1 LTSLLIVVYQVEG
14 MKRFL
19 GLLVLFGLASGQA
32 VSVAATTTVIADLVR
47 EIGGNRVRVV
57 TVVPMGADPHSFE
70 PRPSTVQ
77 ALSRVRLL
85 FANGMNLEVFLEHIA
100 AQLPR
105 GAQVVRLAEGLPD
118 PICYTQA
125 DREAPGAHLHG
136 PCDPHLW
143 LDPNYGIA
151 YAERI
156 RDALIGLDPAGRG
169 QYEARLADFVA
180 RVRAADSEVKAC
192 LARTPEAN
200 RKAVVQHDAYR
211 YAGRHYGIQ
220 FVGSIA
226 NFAGQSQGTRA
237 FINLARAMRE
247 RGVRVIFTEP
257 QFAQAEARALAE
269 ATGASIFT
277 LHSDALTPQVPSY
290 LELIRSNW
298 RTMCEAFR

>member
-1 LTSLLIVVYQVEG
+1 MGMQARLGFVV
-14 MKRFL
+14 FI
-19 GLLVLFGLASGQA
+19 GLALGQPLQ
-32 VSVAATTTVIADLVR
+32 VAATTTVIADLVR
-47 EIGGNRVRVV
+47 EVGGSRVRVV
-57 TVVPMGADPHSFE
+57 TVVPMGADLHSFE

-77 ALSRVRLL
+77 ALSGSRLL
-85 FANGMNLEVFLEHIA
+85 FANGMNLEVFLERIA

-143 LDPNYGIA
+143 LDPNFGIA

-156 RDALIGLDPAGRG
+156 RDALVRLDRAGRSL
-169 QYEARLADFVA
+169 YEARLADFVA

-192 LARTPEAN
+192 LARIPEAN

-226 NFAGQSQGTRA
+226 NFSGQQQGTRA
-237 FINLARAMRE
+237 FANLARAMRE
-247 RGVRVIFTEP
+247 LEVRVIFAEP
-257 QFAQAEARALAE
+257 QFTQAEARALAE
-269 ATGASIFT
+269 ATGAAVFT
-277 LHSDALTPQVPSY
+277 LHSDAFTPQVASY
-290 LELIRSNW
+290 LELIRSNG

>member
-1 LTSLLIVVYQVEG
+1 MHYHMNMQRWFALIV
-14 MKRFL
+14 L
-19 GLLVLFGLASGQA
+19 GGLALGQPLQ
-32 VSVAATTTVIADLVR
+32 VAATTTVIADLVR
-47 EIGGNRVRVV
+47 EVGGPRVRVV

-77 ALSRVRLL
+77 ALAQARAL
-85 FANGMNLEVFLEHIA
+85 FANGMNLEVFLDRIA

-105 GAQVVRLAEGLPD
+105 NAPLVRLAEGLPN

-125 DREAPGAHLHG
+125 DRQAPGAHLHG

-143 LDPNYGIA
+143 LDPTYGLA

-156 RDALIGLDPAGRG
+156 RDALARLDPAGRG
-169 QYEARLADFVA
+169 LYETRLAEFRA
-180 RVRAADSEVKAC
+180 KLNAADTAVKAC
-192 LARTPEAN
+192 IARTPAAN

-211 YAGRHYGIQ
+211 YAGRYYGVE

-226 NFAGQSQGTRA
+226 NFSGQQQGARA
-237 FINLARAMRE
+237 FANLAIAMRE

-269 ATGASIFT
+269 ATGARVFT
-277 LHSDALTPQVPSY
+277 LYSDALTPQVASY
-290 LELIRSNW
+290 LALIQHNGQ
-298 RTMCEAFR
+298 TMCEAFR

>member
-1 LTSLLIVVYQVEG
+1 MKQWSGLLIL
-14 MKRFL
+14 L
-19 GLLVLFGLASGQA
+19 GLALGQS
-32 VSVAATTTVIADLVR
+32 VHVAATTTVIADLVR
-47 EIGGNRVRVV
+47 EVGGNRVRVV

-77 ALSRVRLL
+77 AISSSRLL
-85 FANGMNLEVFLEHIA
+85 FANGMNLEVFLGRITS
-100 AQLPR
+100 QLPR
-105 GAQVVRLAEGLPD
+105 RAQIVRLAEGLSD

-143 LDPNYGIA
+143 LDPDYGIA

-156 RDALIGLDPAGRG
+156 RDALVRLDPSGRSL
-169 QYEARLADFVA
+169 YDARLADFVA
-180 RVRAADSEVKAC
+180 RVRAADAEVKAC
-192 LARTPEAN
+192 LARTLQAD

-226 NFAGQSQGTRA
+226 NFLGQQQGTRA
-237 FINLARAMRE
+237 FANLASAMRE
-247 RGVRVIFTEP
+247 RGVRVIFAEP

-269 ATGASIFT
+269 ATSATIFT
-277 LHSDALTPQVPSY
+277 LHSDALTPQVASY
-290 LELIRSNW
+290 EELIRSNG

>member
-1 LTSLLIVVYQVEG
+1 MQRWFVVVV
-14 MKRFL
+14 FI
-19 GLLVLFGLASGQA
+19 GQA
-32 VSVAATTTVIADLVR
+32 LGQPLQVAATTTVIADLVR
-47 EIGGNRVRVV
+47 EVGGSRVRVV

-77 ALSRVRLL
+77 AIAGSRLL
-85 FANGMNLEVFLEHIA
+85 FANGMNLEVFLDRIV

-105 GAQVVRLAEGLPD
+105 NAQVVRLAEGLPD

-143 LDPNYGIA
+143 LDPTYGLA

-156 RDALIGLDPAGRG
+156 RDALARLDPAGRSL
-169 QYEARLADFVA
+169 YEARLAEF
-180 RVRAADSEVKAC
+180 RAKLNAANAAVKAC
-192 LARTPEAN
+192 ISRTPPAH

-211 YAGRHYGIQ
+211 YAGRHYGIE

-226 NFAGQSQGTRA
+226 NFSGQQQGARA
-237 FINLARAMRE
+237 FANLALSMRE

-257 QFAQAEARALAE
+257 QFAQTEARALAE
-269 ATGASIFT
+269 ATGARVFT
-277 LHSDALTPQVPSY
+277 LHSDALTPQVASY
-290 LELIRSNW
+290 LALIERNGQ
-298 RTMCEAFR
+298 TMCEAFR

>member
-1 LTSLLIVVYQVEG
+1 MGMQARLGFVV
-14 MKRFL
+14 FI
-19 GLLVLFGLASGQA
+19 GLALGQPLQ
-32 VSVAATTTVIADLVR
+32 VAATTTVIADLVR
-47 EIGGNRVRVV
+47 EVGGSRVRVV

-77 ALSRVRLL
+77 ALSGSRLL
-85 FANGMNLEVFLEHIA
+85 FASGMNLEVFLERIA

-143 LDPNYGIA
+143 LDPNFGIA

-156 RDALIGLDPAGRG
+156 RDALVRLDRAGRSL
-169 QYEARLADFVA
+169 YEARLADFVA

-192 LARTPEAN
+192 LARIPEAN

-226 NFAGQSQGTRA
+226 NFSGQQQGTRA
-237 FINLARAMRE
+237 FANLARAMRE
-247 RGVRVIFTEP
+247 LEVRVIFAEP
-257 QFAQAEARALAE
+257 QFTQAEARALAE
-269 ATGASIFT
+269 ATGAAVFT
-277 LHSDALTPQVPSY
+277 LHSDAFTPQVASY
-290 LELIRSNW
+290 LELIRSNG

>member
-1 LTSLLIVVYQVEG
+1 MQRWFVVVI
-14 MKRFL
+14 FI
-19 GLLVLFGLASGQA
+19 GLALGQPLQ
-32 VSVAATTTVIADLVR
+32 VAATTTVIADMVR
-47 EIGGNRVRVV
+47 EVGSSRVRVV

-77 ALSRVRLL
+77 AIAGSRLL
-85 FANGMNLEVFLEHIA
+85 FANGMNLEVFLDHIA

-105 GAQVVRLAEGLPD
+105 NAQVVRLAEGLPN

-143 LDPNYGIA
+143 LDPTYGLV

-156 RDALIGLDPAGRG
+156 RDALARLDPAGHSL
-169 QYEARLADFVA
+169 YEARLAEFRA
-180 RVRAADSEVKAC
+180 KLNAADAAVKAC
-192 LARTPEAN
+192 ISRTPPAN

-211 YAGRHYGIQ
+211 YAGRHYGIE

-226 NFAGQSQGTRA
+226 NFSGQQQGARA
-237 FINLARAMRE
+237 FANLALAMRE

-257 QFAQAEARALAE
+257 QFAQTEARALAE
-269 ATGASIFT
+269 ATGARVFT
-277 LHSDALTPQVPSY
+277 LHSDALTPKVASY
-290 LELIRSNW
+290 LALIERNGQ
-298 RTMCEAFR
+298 TMCEAFR

>member
-1 LTSLLIVVYQVEG
+1 MHYHILEMQRWLALII
-14 MKRFL
+14 L
-19 GLLVLFGLASGQA
+19 SGLALGQPLQ
-32 VSVAATTTVIADLVR
+32 VAATTTVIADFVR
-47 EIGGNRVRVV
+47 EVGGSRVRVV

-77 ALSRVRLL
+77 ALARTRVL
-85 FANGMNLEVFLEHIA
+85 FANGMNLEVFLDRIA

-105 GAQVVRLAEGLPD
+105 NAQVVRLAEGLPN

-143 LDPNYGIA
+143 LDPNYGLA

-156 RDALIGLDPAGRG
+156 RDTLARLDPAGRSL
-169 QYEARLADFVA
+169 YEARLADFRARVQAADA
-180 RVRAADSEVKAC
+180 RVRAC
-192 LARTPEAN
+192 LARTPPAS

-211 YAGRHYGIQ
+211 YAGRHYGIE

-226 NFAGQSQGTRA
+226 NFSGQQQGARA
-237 FINLARAMRE
+237 FASLALTMRE

-257 QFAQAEARALAE
+257 QFTQTEARALAE
-269 ATGASIFT
+269 ATGARVFT
-277 LHSDALTPQVPSY
+277 LYSDALTPQVDSY
-290 LELIRSNW
+290 LALIQHNGQ
-298 RTMCEAFR
+298 TLCQAFH